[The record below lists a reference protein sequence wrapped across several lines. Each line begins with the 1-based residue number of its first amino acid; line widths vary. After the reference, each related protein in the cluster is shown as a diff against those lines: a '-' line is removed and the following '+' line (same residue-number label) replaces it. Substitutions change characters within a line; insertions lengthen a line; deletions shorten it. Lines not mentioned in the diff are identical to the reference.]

1 MRGVLPADSAPSVE
15 GVIMALVVHRA
26 AKLTLLSIVCLL
38 CLATA
43 PNRADDVT
51 SLPAGETPTAA
62 EVRLRKLHLVRPDLI
77 PYPIAYEVC
86 C

>member
-1 MRGVLPADSAPSVE
+1 MAPLRRLARVALLIALAWSATPIPTSE
-15 GVIMALVVHRA
+15 TDATPNATPNATMDDAL
-26 AKLTLLSIVCLL
+26 
-38 CLATA
+38 
-43 PNRADDVT
+43 T
-51 SLPAGETPTAA
+51 SLRP

>member
-1 MRGVLPADSAPSVE
+1 MTSAFGWLSRLFVLAVLLTPPTTPQAAIAP
-15 GVIMALVVHRA
+15 
-26 AKLTLLSIVCLL
+26 T
-38 CLATA
+38 
-43 PNRADDVT
+43 
-51 SLPAGETPTAA
+51 GETPVAA

>member
-1 MRGVLPADSAPSVE
+1 MTPVR
-15 GVIMALVVHRA
+15 
-26 AKLTLLSIVCLL
+26 LTLHRLVRSVLVAVML
-38 CLATA
+38 CLPCIPPQQAS
-43 PNRADDVT
+43 DV
-51 SLPAGETPTAA
+51 GEMPVSGLYP

>member
-1 MRGVLPADSAPSVE
+1 MASLRRFARVALLIALAWSATPIPTQAPDAS
-15 GVIMALVVHRA
+15 
-26 AKLTLLSIVCLL
+26 TN
-38 CLATA
+38 ATA
-43 PNRADDVT
+43 DDALA
-51 SLPAGETPTAA
+51 SLRP

>member
-1 MRGVLPADSAPSVE
+1 MASLRRFARVALLIALAWSATP
-15 GVIMALVVHRA
+15 IPHPTTATPD
-26 AKLTLLSIVCLL
+26 AK
-38 CLATA
+38 
-43 PNRADDVT
+43 ADDALA
-51 SLPAGETPTAA
+51 SLRP

>member
-1 MRGVLPADSAPSVE
+1 MDRPLRFVARVALLIALATSITPTPQQHVPADR
-15 GVIMALVVHRA
+15 GDND
-26 AKLTLLSIVCLL
+26 SI
-38 CLATA
+38 A
-43 PNRADDVT
+43 
-51 SLPAGETPTAA
+51 SLRP